1 MTIANSGGTS
11 LLSLPD
17 LSYEHVSL
25 SMMTIPEL
33 EEKLWVVGLV
43 VSRKKSKLIAGLLE
57 A

>member
-1 MTIANSGGTS
+1 
-11 LLSLPD
+11 
-17 LSYEHVSL
+17 
-25 SMMTIPEL
+25 MMTIPEL